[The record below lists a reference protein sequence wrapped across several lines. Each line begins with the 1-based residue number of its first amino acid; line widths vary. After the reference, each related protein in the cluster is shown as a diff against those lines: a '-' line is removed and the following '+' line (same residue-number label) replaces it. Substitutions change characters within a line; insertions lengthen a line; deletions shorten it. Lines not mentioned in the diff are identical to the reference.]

1 MNMTKTGVAFLVL
14 LLVACAGPPVLQSGT
29 VVPEKGQPPFP
40 KLGITWVIDANNSCR
55 FSPESVNFADQTFEK
70 LRQDHIAEVVVI
82 CQTGIKNFGPFNDEK
97 IWLMGWGNW
106 SKLGDAKDKRGL
118 IWLIRPDV
126 KPEENRVTLTNADW
140 LYQYTVIDYFKT
152 LESAAGYANYGK
164 FSEALELIARETN
177 EKLRQVVKP

>member
-1 MNMTKTGVAFLVL
+1 MKARATLLFL
-14 LLVACAGPPVLQSGT
+14 LLTACASPSALQSGT

-40 KLGITWVIDANNSCR
+40 NLGTTWVIDPNNSCR

-70 LRQDHIAEVVVI
+70 LRQDHIVEVAVI
-82 CQTGIKNFGPFNDEK
+82 CQAGIKNFGPFNDEK

-106 SKLGDAKDKRGL
+106 SRLGDAQNKRGL

-126 KPEENRVTLTNADW
+126 KPEENRVTLTNSDW
-140 LYQYTVIDYFKT
+140 LYQYTAIDYFAT
-152 LESAAGYANYGK
+152 LEDAAGYANYGK

-177 EKLRQVVKP
+177 EKLRHVVKP